1 MSWIIGQYLRELP
14 YIKEKADI
22 NSDSYNNAIMIE
34 KTIDDMNKDGLLTE
48 FEKNVL
54 ISITSGYN
62 FSEISRILNADRQR
76 VSQTFKNVTDR
87 IAYIMGG
94 EFTDAAFIERI
105 QSVEPISEQHISKLF
120 KRGLIKVEDL

>member
-22 NSDSYNNAIMIE
+22 NSDVYNNAIMIE
-34 KTIDDMNKDGLLTE
+34 KTISDMNKNDLLTE

-94 EFTDAAFIERI
+94 EFTDVAFLERI
-105 QSVEPISEQHISKLF
+105 QSIEPISEQHISKLF

>member
-1 MSWIIGQYLRELP
+1 
-14 YIKEKADI
+14 
-22 NSDSYNNAIMIE
+22 MIE
-34 KTIDDMNKDGLLTE
+34 KTIEGMDRDGLLTE

-62 FSEISRILNADRQR
+62 FSEISRVLNADRQR